1 MNFRPR
7 REEEVDVNL
16 TPLIDVVFL
25 LLIFFMVSTTF
36 TRESEI
42 ELTLPEAS
50 EEVRENPLDTIDIA
64 IDARGR
70 YFVNGNAL
78 INTQLGTVRQ
88 ALNDV
93 RPADAEPVVIIS
105 ADANA
110 THQAVVTVMDAA
122 RQVGMTRITF
132 PTKIRDELGCGS
144 PSSASSWMSAIAT
157 R

>member
-7 REEEVDVNL
+7 GEEEVDVNL

-36 TRESEI
+36 IRESEI

-50 EEVRENPLDTIDIA
+50 AEVRDDPIDIIEIA
-64 IDARGR
+64 IDANGR

-78 INTQLGTVRQ
+78 ISSQLAVIRQ

-93 RPADAEPVVIIS
+93 RPSDAEPVVVIS
-105 ADANA
+105 ADAEA
-110 THQAVVTVMDAA
+110 SHQSVVTVMDAA
-122 RQVGMTRITF
+122 RQIGLTRITF
-132 PTKIRDELGCGS
+132 PTKIQDEQ
-144 PSSASSWMSAIAT
+144 
-157 R
+157 